1 MAESKKRKRRSTKS
15 PKTFSMGGVANYAKK
30 GAALVAGIAVGTMVQ
45 KFVQKKDAVSGTD
58 LLGLDGTSSKF
69 VVPAAMIGVGLVTH
83 AAVKNDTLKTVALG
97 IGAAGGVNLVNAIAG
112 ETKIALSGNDDDK
125 PLTPIMPGVGDPVE
139 ITNYDQL
146 PDNNELQVV
155 HPDPS
160 NMMGAD
166 ADYSLVNG
174 LDIL

>member
-15 PKTFSMGGVANYAKK
+15 PKTFSMGGVTNYAKK
-30 GAALVAGIAVGTMVQ
+30 GVALVAGIAAGTMIQ

-58 LLGLDGTSSKF
+58 LLGLDGTTSKY

-112 ETKIALSGNDDDK
+112 ETKIALSGND
-125 PLTPIMPGVGDPVE
+125 TPNIP
-139 ITNYDQL
+139 QL
-146 PDNNELQVV
+146 PVDTHEEKIWDEETQVIAGNGIDEEEPV
-155 HPDPS
+155 AGVEGPDS
-160 NMMGAD
+160 D
-166 ADYSLVNG
+166 L
-174 LDIL
+174 

>member
-58 LLGLDGTSSKF
+58 LFGLGRNIIEVCGSSSY
-69 VVPAAMIGVGLVTH
+69 
-83 AAVKNDTLKTVALG
+83 DWCWLG
-97 IGAAGGVNLVNAIAG
+97 YSNAIAG

-125 PLTPIMPGVGDPVE
+125 PLTPIMPGVGEPVE

-160 NMMGAD
+160 NMMGGD

>member
-15 PKTFSMGGVANYAKK
+15 PKTFSMGGVTNYAKK

-58 LLGLDGTSSKF
+58 LLGLDGTTSKY

-112 ETKIALSGNDDDK
+112 ETKIALSGDDDK
-125 PLTPIMPGVGDPVE
+125 PLTPIMPGVGEPVE